1 MTSATKDSVDGI
13 ADESTDTTD
22 SATTGT
28 ATTDTATTD
37 SDSTGRTTSDAK
49 TTEKTDESKKDEKPS
64 KTGRLAAR
72 SVSMRTLALGVLAV
86 VVVAVIAVLSWR
98 LVAVSGQVDDMK
110 SATANSARAEKVALD
125 YATGA
130 AQMNY
135 QNPDDWRTRLTQ
147 NTTPELADRL
157 RKASQSME
165 QLIVP
170 LQWSS
175 TAEPIAAKVVS
186 QDNGTYQV
194 VAFVNVTTKNA
205 QAPDGIESTATYK
218 VTIDPNQ
225 NWQISEIS
233 GIGTNLGT
241 GDDGNA
247 SGGNAS
253 GGNAPAGTAPGGAA
267 TSAPA
272 SPAPAAPA
280 PAGSAPAPGN

>member
-13 ADESTDTTD
+13 ADESTDTTDTTD

-86 VVVAVIAVLSWR
+86 VVVAVIAVLGWR

-247 SGGNAS
+247 SGG
-253 GGNAPAGTAPGGAA
+253 TAPGGAA